1 MNFLESLLHL
11 DLPRPFVEACS
22 SGYTAIFES
31 KETKMEKAAVLIKE
45 FLSDGDV
52 RSVDMY
58 RRLKEAG
65 IGHKTAEMTKKEIG
79 IRCYRKMKQWYWSLN
94 TE

>member
-1 MNFLESLLHL
+1 ML
-11 DLPRPFVEACS
+11 A
-22 SGYTAIFES
+22 
-31 KETKMEKAAVLIKE
+31 KE
-45 FLSDGDV
+45 FLADGDV

-65 IGHKTAEMTKKEIG
+65 IGHKTAEMTKKEIVV
-79 IRCYRKMKQWYWSLN
+79 RCYRKMRQWYWSLN